1 MSHTIV
7 EVDVS
12 SAVPLDGPHRVAT
25 WVFAPFEPA
34 ARVPLLVCLPG
45 GSYTKAYWHL
55 EVPGHPGYSFA
66 EHMARRGMLV
76 VAVDHL
82 GTGESSVARAIDLTP
97 GVVAGANAAVCAE
110 LVDRARRG
118 ALLAD
123 LGPLDVGP
131 IVGVGH
137 SMGAMLAIFQQSL
150 HQSFDA
156 IAPLGYGTVGPIMSF
171 DDGTA
176 LPSYESVMDLARSGV
191 LDAMPPLDRIT
202 LRHHVRSSSAW
213 ASETRRAI
221 TTTKG
226 ARTRRRL
233 M

>member
-1 MSHTIV
+1 VSHTIV

-12 SAVPLDGPHRVAT
+12 SAVPLDGPHRVVT

-97 GVVAGANAAVCAE
+97 GVVAGANAVVCAE
-110 LVDRARRG
+110 LVDRAR
-118 ALLAD
+118 
-123 LGPLDVGP
+123 
-131 IVGVGH
+131 
-137 SMGAMLAIFQQSL
+137 
-150 HQSFDA
+150 
-156 IAPLGYGTVGPIMSF
+156 
-171 DDGTA
+171 
-176 LPSYESVMDLARSGV
+176 
-191 LDAMPPLDRIT
+191 
-202 LRHHVRSSSAW
+202 HVRSSSAW

>member
-1 MSHTIV
+1 
-7 EVDVS
+7 
-12 SAVPLDGPHRVAT
+12 
-25 WVFAPFEPA
+25 
-34 ARVPLLVCLPG
+34 
-45 GSYTKAYWHL
+45 
-55 EVPGHPGYSFA
+55 
-66 EHMARRGMLV
+66 MLV